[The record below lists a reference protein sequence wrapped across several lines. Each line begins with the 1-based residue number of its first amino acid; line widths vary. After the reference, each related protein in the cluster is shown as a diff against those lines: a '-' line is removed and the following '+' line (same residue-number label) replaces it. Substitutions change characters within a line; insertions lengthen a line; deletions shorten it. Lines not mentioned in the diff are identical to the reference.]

1 MRRRPI
7 GQILVEKNE
16 ISEAELA
23 AALAEQERTGL
34 RLGQILIETGRIS
47 WLALARAIAEQ
58 VLDIEAPT
66 VPAAEPPAEA
76 VPTPPPAAAQPAA
89 SPAPPAPAPAPA
101 PVPPA
106 APPVLATFV
115 PARAPE
121 PAPAPPVAAPE
132 PPPPALT
139 PAPPPAAPAPAP
151 PPAVPAH
158 APPPAAAEP
167 VLIHDPE
174 NRLHSV
180 EALLKERQRAF
191 IELVTTTET
200 LRMKVARLEEIIEER
215 DRELTRLRVLRAS

>member
-58 VLDIEAPT
+58 VLDIEAPAA
-66 VPAAEPPAEA
+66 PAAEHPAEA
-76 VPTPPPAAAQPAA
+76 VPSPPPAAEQPAA
-89 SPAPPAPAPAPA
+89 PPAPPPPAPVPPAAAPVLTTFLPARPPEPAPAPPVAVPEPPAPAPAPA
-101 PVPPA
+101 PV
-106 APPVLATFV
+106 L
-115 PARAPE
+115 
-121 PAPAPPVAAPE
+121 
-132 PPPPALT
+132 
-139 PAPPPAAPAPAP
+139 
-151 PPAVPAH
+151 
-158 APPPAAAEP
+158 PPAAAEP

>member
-58 VLDIEAPT
+58 VLDIEAPAG
-66 VPAAEPPAEA
+66 PAAEPPAEA
-76 VPTPPPAAAQPAA
+76 VPSPPPAAEQPA
-89 SPAPPAPAPAPA
+89 APPAPPP
-101 PVPPA
+101 PTPQPPA
-106 APPVLATFV
+106 VTPVLATFV
-115 PARAPE
+115 PVRAPE
-121 PAPAPPVAAPE
+121 PASAPPVAAPE
-132 PPPPALT
+132 PPPPA
-139 PAPPPAAPAPAP
+139 PAP
-151 PPAVPAH
+151 VR
-158 APPPAAAEP
+158 PPAAAEP
-167 VLIHDPE
+167 ILIHDPE
-174 NRLHSV
+174 LKLHSV

>member
-66 VPAAEPPAEA
+66 APAAEPPAEA
-76 VPTPPPAAAQPAA
+76 VPSPPPAAEQPAV
-89 SPAPPAPAPAPA
+89 APTPPAPAPA

-106 APPVLATFV
+106 AAPVLATFV
-115 PARAPE
+115 PVRAPE
-121 PAPAPPVAAPE
+121 PAPAPPVAALE
-132 PPPPALT
+132 PPAPALP
-139 PAPPPAAPAPAP
+139 PAPPT
-151 PPAVPAH
+151 
-158 APPPAAAEP
+158 AAEP

-174 NRLHSV
+174 IKLHSV

>member
-58 VLDIEAPT
+58 VLDIEAPAA
-66 VPAAEPPAEA
+66 PAAELPAEA
-76 VPTPPPAAAQPAA
+76 VPSPPPAAEQAA
-89 SPAPPAPAPAPA
+89 APPAPPPPA

-106 APPVLATFV
+106 AAPVLATFV
-115 PARAPE
+115 PTRPPE
-121 PAPAPPVAAPE
+121 PAPAAPVAVREPPAPPAPPIAAPE
-132 PPPPALT
+132 LPPPA
-139 PAPPPAAPAPAP
+139 PVSAP
-151 PPAVPAH
+151 V
-158 APPPAAAEP
+158 PPPAAAEP

>member
-58 VLDIEAPT
+58 VLDIEAPAGP
-66 VPAAEPPAEA
+66 PAGPPAEA
-76 VPTPPPAAAQPAA
+76 VPSPPPAAEQPV
-89 SPAPPAPAPAPA
+89 APPPPPAPA

-106 APPVLATFV
+106 AAPVLATFV
-115 PARAPE
+115 PVRAPE

-132 PPPPALT
+132 P
-139 PAPPPAAPAPAP
+139 APPAPAP
-151 PPAVPAH
+151 

-174 NRLHSV
+174 IKLHSV

>member
-47 WLALARAIAEQ
+47 WLALARAIAEPGAPAG
-58 VLDIEAPT
+58 VAPAGGIAERALDIGAPAE
-66 VPAAEPPAEA
+66 PAPEPPADA
-76 VPTPPPAAAQPAA
+76 TPPPPPAEQPAA
-89 SPAPPAPAPAPA
+89 APPPLPAV

-106 APPVLATFV
+106 PTPVLATFAPV
-115 PARAPE
+115 RAPD

-132 PPPPALT
+132 PP
-139 PAPPPAAPAPAP
+139 APGPAPAL
-151 PPAVPAH
+151 A
-158 APPPAAAEP
+158 PPAAAAEP
-167 VLIHDPE
+167 ALIYDPE
-174 NRLHSV
+174 IKLHSV

-215 DRELTRLRVLRAS
+215 DRELAKLRIARAV

>member
-76 VPTPPPAAAQPAA
+76 VPSPPPAAEQPAA
-89 SPAPPAPAPAPA
+89 SPAPPPPTTQ
-101 PVPPA
+101 PPA
-106 APPVLATFV
+106 ATPVLATFV

-139 PAPPPAAPAPAP
+139 PAPPPAVPAPAP